1 MLCSLLMSLSSRAA
15 PFASVQVTSWSS
27 KLTRPKWSVFFVA
40 ESHCVYYILYI
51 YILWYYTILY
61 YMILYYIILYY
72 TILYYIILYIHIYIY
87 VYILENYRNA
97 QPGNRQVC
105 HDSPRPHNHGEIA
118 GCHMICLLCSA
129 LSLPNWNVWDRH
141 HPFLSAITRAWT
153 SELWSGYY
161 VIIAC
166 IHIYIILNYV
176 YI

>member
-51 YILWYYTILY
+51 YIYYDI
-61 YMILYYIILYY
+61 ILYYIIWYY
-72 TILYYIILYIHIYIY
+72 TILYYIILYYIIL
-87 VYILENYRNA
+87 YILENYRNA

-166 IHIYIILNYV
+166 IHIYI
-176 YI
+176 